1 MLEGSGIPARTRVKV
16 CGITRAEDAA
26 LAVAA
31 GADALG
37 VVLAES
43 PRCVTLE
50 QAEAALAAAPPFVA
64 RVGVFVDAEEAFVA
78 EAVRRLGLHAVQFH
92 GDEPP
97 EACASAP
104 APVIKALR
112 VRCVE
117 DLAGADAY
125 RGAVAALLLDARVEG
140 AYGGTGV
147 AFDWRAVASAVPSW
161 APVVVAGGLR
171 PDNVGEAIRVLAPY
185 AVDVSSGVELTP
197 GVKDAAAVEGF
208 LAAVRAADEE
218 KGAR

>member
-1 MLEGSGIPARTRVKV
+1 MLEQDAIPARTRVKV
-16 CGITRAEDAA
+16 CGIARAEDAA

-43 PRCVTLE
+43 PRRVTLE
-50 QAEAALAAAPPFVA
+50 QADAALAAAPPFVA
-64 RVGVFVDAEEAFVA
+64 RVGVFVDADEAFVG

-97 EACASAP
+97 VACASAP

-112 VRCVE
+112 VGRAD
-117 DLAGADAY
+117 DLEAAEAY

-147 AFDWRAVASAVPSW
+147 AFDWHAVAPAVPSW

-171 PDNVGEAIRVLAPY
+171 PGSVGEAIRVLAPY
-185 AVDVSSGVELTP
+185 AVDVSSGVELEP
-197 GVKDAAAVEGF
+197 GVKDAAAVREF
-208 LAAVRAADEE
+208 IAAVRAADEE